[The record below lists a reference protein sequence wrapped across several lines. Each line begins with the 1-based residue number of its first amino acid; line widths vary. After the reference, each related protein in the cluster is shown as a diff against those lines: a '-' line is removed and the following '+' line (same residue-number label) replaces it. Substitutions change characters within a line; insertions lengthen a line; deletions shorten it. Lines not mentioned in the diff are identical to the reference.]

1 MLGQPIPQFRR
12 SRKPAARPT
21 LSPPA
26 PVGVRIV
33 GVQEEGGAARWIF
46 DTQTATQTGLPTGLR
61 VDGRQT
67 DIVYDFTPFTLLL
80 NYPDGIE
87 VGDPWDIVLPI
98 TGLTFASGLLLLP
111 GQSGTVA

>member
-1 MLGQPIPQFRR
+1 MVTISPPPFRR
-12 SRKPAARPT
+12 SRRPESKSPAS
-21 LSPPA
+21 SPA
-26 PVGVRIV
+26 VVGVRII

-46 DTQTATQTGLPTGLR
+46 DTRTATQSGLPTGLR

-87 VGDPWDIVLPI
+87 VGDPWDIVLSV
-98 TGLTFASGLLLLP
+98 TGITFAGGLLLLP
-111 GQSGTVA
+111 GQSGIVQ

>member
-21 LSPPA
+21 FSPPA
-26 PVGVRIV
+26 PVGVRII

-98 TGLTFASGLLLLP
+98 TGLTFAGGLLLLP